1 MDQRDQE
8 DVQQKYMQGMIPSEQ
23 ITKHNKFIP
32 ILLNMPRI
40 EFEVVPSSTSSTYYV
55 KIYAIKLK
63 DKLSLISE
71 KLNTYG
77 IFKNTI
83 SLRDSPQP
91 NN

>member
-23 ITKHNKFIP
+23 ITKHNKLIP

-40 EFEVVPSSTSSTYYV
+40 EFEVVPSSTNSTYYV